1 MARACARGRASS
13 RRARRAARAPGPR
26 GDRRLPRRDRAP
38 GARLVRAAALRA
50 ARRAHRHG
58 HDPRARRRGVPRV
71 RDDPRGPA
79 ALLAPAEGAGA
90 LRMKIIQR
98 SYRENDRRALQDAG
112 IHPLLAK
119 IYAARSIRSAA
130 ELAYS
135 AARLLPPTLLKGMAQ
150 SATLLADAIQAGQRL
165 LIIADY
171 DADGATACAVGMRAL
186 RQFGANVDYLVP
198 DRFKLGYGLSP
209 ELVDLAAER
218 KPDLLITVD
227 NGIASVEGVARARAL
242 GIATLI
248 TDHHLP
254 GDSLPAAACIV
265 NPNQPGCSFPSKA
278 LAGVGVM
285 FYVMVAL
292 RAELR
297 KRGALKSEVNLGA
310 LTDLVALGTIADVVP
325 LDVNNRNL
333 VAQGLKRIRAGR
345 AQPGITA
352 LLRAAGRNAAEASS
366 FDLGFVAGP
375 RLNAAG
381 RLADMSLGIECLITD
396 DEARAANC
404 ARELDRLN
412 GERRKIEGG
421 MLEQALE
428 KLKTLEPEAQSTFFA
443 PDWHEGVVGIL
454 ASRLKDRLHKPVICF
469 ARAADGR
476 NLKGSG
482 RSVPGLHLRDC
493 LDLVAKRDP
502 GLILRFGGHAQA
514 AGLTIAESE
523 YPRFGVAFERAL
535 DEALPASARTR
546 TVETDGSLERSY
558 YTLEV
563 ARMLEDGIWG
573 QAFPQP
579 LFCDTFVVESQRVVG
594 ERHLKLVVSKDGRRF
609 EAMRFGALDALPSPL
624 RAAYRLAV
632 NEFNGLKSIQ
642 LNVEHVES

>member
-1 MARACARGRASS
+1 
-13 RRARRAARAPGPR
+13 
-26 GDRRLPRRDRAP
+26 
-38 GARLVRAAALRA
+38 
-50 ARRAHRHG
+50 
-58 HDPRARRRGVPRV
+58 
-71 RDDPRGPA
+71 
-79 ALLAPAEGAGA
+79 
-90 LRMKIIQR
+90 MKIIER
-98 SYRENDRRALQDAG
+98 SYRENDRRALADAG
-112 IHPLLAK
+112 VHPLLAK

-135 AARLLPPTLLKGMAQ
+135 AAGLLPPALLKGMEQA
-150 SATLLADAIQAGQRL
+150 AALLADAIHTGKRL

-171 DADGATACAVGMRAL
+171 DADGATACSVGMRAL
-186 RQFGANVDYLVP
+186 RQLGANVDYLVP
-198 DRFKLGYGLSP
+198 DRFKLGYGLTP

-242 GIATLI
+242 GIGTLI

-254 GDSLPAAACIV
+254 GAELPQANCIV
-265 NPNQPGCSFPSKA
+265 NPNQVGCTFPSKA

-285 FYVMVAL
+285 FYVMIAL

-297 KRGALKSEVNLGA
+297 KRGLLKTEVNLGM

-325 LDVNNRNL
+325 LDANNRNL

-345 AQPGITA
+345 AQPGLTA
-352 LLRAAGRNAAEASS
+352 LLRAAGRNVAEASS

-412 GERRKIEGG
+412 GERRKIESG

-428 KLKTLEPEAQSTFFA
+428 TLKSLEAQAQSTFFA

-454 ASRLKDRLHKPVICF
+454 ASRLKDRLHKPVLCF
-469 ARAADGR
+469 ARAADGKH
-476 NLKGSG
+476 LKGSG

-493 LDLVAKRDP
+493 LDLVAKRAP
-502 GLILRFGGHAQA
+502 GLIVRFGGHAQA

-523 YPRFGVAFERAL
+523 YPRFAACFEQAL
-535 DEALPASARTR
+535 EETLPASARTR
-546 TVETDGSLERSY
+546 TVETDGSLEQAY
-558 YTLEV
+558 CTLEV
-563 ARMLEDGIWG
+563 ARMLDGGIWG

-579 LFCDTFVVESQRVVG
+579 LFCDTFAVENQRVVG
-594 ERHLKLVVSKDGRRF
+594 ERHLKLLLNKDGRRF
-609 EAMRFGALDALPSPL
+609 EAMRFGALDPLPARL

>member
-1 MARACARGRASS
+1 MR
-13 RRARRAARAPGPR
+13 
-26 GDRRLPRRDRAP
+26 
-38 GARLVRAAALRA
+38 
-50 ARRAHRHG
+50 
-58 HDPRARRRGVPRV
+58 
-71 RDDPRGPA
+71 
-79 ALLAPAEGAGA
+79 
-90 LRMKIIQR
+90 IIER
-98 SYRENDRRALQDAG
+98 SYRENDRRALLDAG
-112 IHPLLAK
+112 IHPLLAR

-130 ELAYS
+130 ELTYTPAG
-135 AARLLPPTLLKGMAQ
+135 LLPPTLKGMEQA
-150 SATLLADAIQAGQRL
+150 AGLLADAIQAGKRL

-171 DADGATACAVGMRAL
+171 DADGATACAIGLRAL
-186 RQFGANVDYLVP
+186 RLFGANVDYLVP

-209 ELVDLAAER
+209 ELVDVAASGSKGG

-242 GIATLI
+242 GIGTLI

-254 GDSLPAAACIV
+254 GTELPQADCIV
-265 NPNQPGCSFPSKA
+265 NPNQQGCGFPSKA
-278 LAGVGVM
+278 LAGCGVM

-297 KRGALKSEVNLGA
+297 KRGLPKTEVNLGA

-325 LDVNNRNL
+325 LDANNRNL
-333 VAQGLKRIRAGR
+333 VAQGLKRMRAGR

-352 LLRAAGRNAAEASS
+352 LLRAAGRSAAEASS

-396 DEARAANC
+396 DEARAFNC
-404 ARELDRLN
+404 AQELDRLN
-412 GERRKIEGG
+412 GERRRIEGG
-421 MLEQALE
+421 MLDGALE
-428 KLKTLEPEAQSTFFA
+428 TLKSIDGEAQSTFFA

-454 ASRLKDRLHKPVICF
+454 ASRLKDRLGKPVICF

-482 RSVPGLHLRDC
+482 RSVPGMHLRDC
-493 LDLVAKRDP
+493 LDLVAKRAP

-523 YPRFGVAFERAL
+523 YPRFAETFERAL

-546 TVETDGSLERSY
+546 TVETDGSLQQAY
-558 YTLEV
+558 YTLEI
-563 ARMLEDGIWG
+563 ARMLDDGIWG

-579 LFCDTFVVESQRVVG
+579 LFCDTFAVESQRVVG
-594 ERHLKLVVSKDGRRF
+594 ERHLKLILAKDGRRF
-609 EAMRFGALDALPSPL
+609 EAMRFGTLDALPSPL
-624 RAAYRLAV
+624 RAAYRLSV
-632 NEFNGLKSIQ
+632 NEYNGLRSIQ